1 LYSSSL
7 SKSKRKAV
15 GLVYNL
21 IMNLDQFSFE
31 QDDRRYINPQ
41 TALDESNAFID
52 NLRSVQQQG
61 SEEIAQDTYNLGT
74 QVPSNLGGLVGGEG
88 YFRSRYQ
95 TPQTN
100 AIVSDLRAAAQAQA
114 LNEAMNNELAIAKQ
128 KYNNAYKAA
137 QKRARSRSGG
147 GGGGVTPYAPNTGFP
162 DNVVEEDVPENEGA
176 PFWSSS
182 VSDDAVYYGLY
193 KLNRNPGES
202 QKDWDYR
209 SQSWLKEMDLK
220 NSWRAK

>member
-1 LYSSSL
+1 
-7 SKSKRKAV
+7 
-15 GLVYNL
+15 
-21 IMNLDQFSFE
+21 MNLDQFSFE

-52 NLRSVQQQG
+52 NLRNVQQQG
-61 SEEIAQDTYNLGT
+61 TEEIAQDTYNLGT
-74 QVPSNLGGLVGGEG
+74 QVPSNLGGLVGSEG

-128 KYNNAYKAA
+128 RYNNAYKAA

-147 GGGGVTPYAPNTGFP
+147 GTVAPTSTVPDTGFP
-162 DNVVEEDVPENEGA
+162 DNVTEEDVPESPGA
-176 PFWSSS
+176 PFWKDAP
-182 VSDDAVYYGLY
+182 VTRDAVYYGLY
-193 KLNRNPGES
+193 KLTRNPGEA
-202 QKDWDYR
+202 QKDWEQRY
-209 SQSWLKEMDLK
+209 QKWLTDMEIK
-220 NSWRAK
+220 NSWRVNKEEN

>member
-1 LYSSSL
+1 
-7 SKSKRKAV
+7 
-15 GLVYNL
+15 
-21 IMNLDQFSFE
+21 MNLDQFSFE

-41 TALDESNAFID
+41 TALDESNAFIE
-52 NLRSVQQQG
+52 NLRNVQQQG
-61 SEEIAQDTYNLGT
+61 TEEIVQDTYNLGT
-74 QVPSNLGGLVGGEG
+74 QVPSNLGGLVGSEG

-137 QKRARSRSGG
+137 QKRSRSRSSGG
-147 GGGGVTPYAPNTGFP
+147 GGITTTTPYAPDTGFP
-162 DNVVEEDVPENEGA
+162 DNVTEEDVQETEAA
-176 PFWSSS
+176 PFWSGN
-182 VSDDAVYYGLY
+182 VADNFVTYGLY
-193 KLNRNPGES
+193 KLNRDPGES

-209 SQSWLKEMDLK
+209 SQKWLKEMDLK